1 MLNTRLDL
9 LNDYPFQR
17 LNDLLAGVAPRANQ
31 PPVVMSV
38 GEPQHQ
44 PPAFVRELVDQ
55 GGANTW
61 NRYPPLNGTP
71 EFRAA
76 CADWLTRRYKLK
88 PGSLDADAQITPVAG
103 TREGLFQ
110 AALLAV
116 PPGTAQANGAA
127 PVALMPN
134 PFYQVYFGAAVMAGA
149 QPVFMAATR
158 DTGFLPDLDAL
169 DEATLARTAIMY
181 LCSPANPQ
189 GVVADLAYLKKALSL
204 ARQYNFLLVSD
215 ECYAELYLG
224 DTPPPGGLEA
234 AAALGGGFS
243 NLIVFHTL
251 SKRSSAPGL
260 RSGFAVGAPETIA
273 RLNRL
278 RAYSCAATPLAL
290 LDASAALWRDEAH
303 VEANRALYRA
313 KYDLADRLL
322 GGRFGYYRPASGF
335 YLWLDVG
342 DGEAATRRLWSEA
355 GIKVLPGG
363 YITKPDAT
371 GKNHGKPYIRVAL
384 VHDLET
390 TEAALT
396 RMASVL
402 EAVA

>member
-1 MLNTRLDL
+1 MYNDRLSL

-17 LNDLLAGVAPRANQ
+17 LNDLLGGLAPRANH
-31 PPVVMSV
+31 PPIAMHV

-44 PPAFVRELVDQ
+44 PPAFAHEIIERGD
-55 GGANTW
+55 GTW

-76 CADWLTRRYKLK
+76 CAAWLTRRFKLK
-88 PGSLDADAQITPVAG
+88 PGSLNADTQVTPVGG

-116 PPGTAQANGAA
+116 TPSNGKGAA
-127 PVALMPN
+127 PLALMPN
-134 PFYQVYFGAAVMAGA
+134 PFYQVYYGAAVMAGA
-149 QPVFMAATR
+149 ECVFMPATR
-158 DTGFLPDLDAL
+158 ETGFLPDLDAI
-169 DEATLARTAIMY
+169 DEATLKRAAIMY

-189 GVVADLAYLKKALSL
+189 GAVADLAYLKKALSL

-215 ECYAELYLG
+215 ECYSELYYG
-224 DTPPPGGLEA
+224 DEPPPGGLEA
-234 AAALGGGFS
+234 AAALGGGFE

-260 RSGFAVGAPETIA
+260 RCGFAAGSSETIA
-273 RLNRL
+273 QFNRL
-278 RAYSCAATPLAL
+278 RAFSCAATPLPI
-290 LDASAALWRDEAH
+290 LDAATALWSDESH
-303 VEANRALYRA
+303 VEATRALYRA
-313 KYDLADRLL
+313 KYDFADRLL
-322 GGRFGYYRPASGF
+322 RGRFGYYRPGGGF

-342 DGEAATRRLWSEA
+342 DGEAAAKRLWSEA

-363 YITKPDAT
+363 YVTRPDAQGHNI
-371 GKNHGKPYIRVAL
+371 GKSYIRVAL
-384 VHDLET
+384 VQDLET

-402 EAVA
+402 ETVV

>member
-1 MLNTRLDL
+1 MHNARLDL

-17 LNDLLAGVAPRANQ
+17 LNDLLAGAAPRANL
-31 PPVVMSV
+31 PPIVMSV

-44 PPAFVRELVDQ
+44 PPAFVREIIDR
-55 GGANTW
+55 GNATW
-61 NRYPPLNGTP
+61 NRYPPLNGSP

-76 CADWLTRRYKLK
+76 CAAWLTRRYRLK
-88 PGSLDADAQITPVAG
+88 PGSLDSDAQIAPVAG

-110 AALLAV
+110 AALLAIT
-116 PPGTAQANGAA
+116 PRAGNGA
-127 PVALMPN
+127 PPLALMPN
-134 PFYQVYFGAAVMAGA
+134 PFYQVYYGAAVMAGA
-149 QPVFMAATR
+149 ECAFMPATR
-158 DTGFLPDLDAL
+158 ATGFLPDLEAL
-169 DEATLARTAIMY
+169 DEATLARAAILY

-189 GVVADLAYLKKALSL
+189 GAVADLGYLKKALSL

-215 ECYAELYLG
+215 ECYGELYG
-224 DTPPPGGLEA
+224 DVPPPGALEA
-234 AAALGGGFS
+234 AAALGSGLS

-260 RSGFAVGAPETIA
+260 RSGFAVGAPDTIA
-273 RLNRL
+273 RFNRL
-278 RAYSCAATPLAL
+278 RAFSCAATPTPI
-290 LDASAALWRDEAH
+290 LDAATALWQDEAH

-322 GGRFGYYRPASGF
+322 AGRFGYYRPGGGF
-335 YLWLDVG
+335 YLWLDVV
-342 DGEAATRRLWSEA
+342 DGEAATKRLWSEA

-363 YITKPDAT
+363 YVTKPDADGRNI
-371 GKNHGKPYIRVAL
+371 GKSYIRVAL

-402 EAVA
+402 ETVA

>member
-1 MLNTRLDL
+1 MYNSRLDL

-17 LNDLLAGVAPRANQ
+17 LNDLLAGITPRANH
-31 PPVVMSV
+31 PPVIMSV

-44 PPAFVRELVDQ
+44 PPAFVREIIDR
-55 GGANTW
+55 GDGTW

-71 EFRAA
+71 GFRAA
-76 CADWLTRRYKLK
+76 CADWLTRRYRLK
-88 PGSLDADAQITPVAG
+88 PGSLDADTQVTPVAG

-110 AALLAV
+110 AALLAIT
-116 PPGTAQANGAA
+116 PRAGNGTA

-134 PFYQVYFGAAVMAGA
+134 PFYQVYYGAAVMAGA
-149 QPVFMAATR
+149 DCVFMPATR
-158 DTGFLPDLDAL
+158 ETGFLPDLDAL
-169 DEATLARTAIMY
+169 DAATLKRTAIMY

-189 GVVADLAYLKKALSL
+189 GAVADLAYLKKALSL
-204 ARQYNFLLVSD
+204 ARQYDFLLVSD
-215 ECYAELYLG
+215 ECYGELYFG
-224 DTPPPGGLEA
+224 DVPPPGGLEA
-234 AAALGGGFS
+234 AAALGAGFA

-260 RSGFAVGAPETIA
+260 RSGFATGSAETIA
-273 RLNRL
+273 RFNRL
-278 RAYSCAATPLAL
+278 RAFSCAATPTAI
-290 LDASAALWRDEAH
+290 LDAATALWRDEEH

-313 KYDLADRLL
+313 KYDIADRVFA
-322 GGRFGYYRPASGF
+322 GRFGYYRPGGGF
-335 YLWLDVG
+335 YLWLDVV
-342 DGEAATRRLWSEA
+342 DGEAAARRLWTEA

-363 YITKPDAT
+363 YVTRPDAQGRNI
-371 GKNHGKPYIRVAL
+371 GKSYIRVAL

-402 EAVA
+402 ETVA